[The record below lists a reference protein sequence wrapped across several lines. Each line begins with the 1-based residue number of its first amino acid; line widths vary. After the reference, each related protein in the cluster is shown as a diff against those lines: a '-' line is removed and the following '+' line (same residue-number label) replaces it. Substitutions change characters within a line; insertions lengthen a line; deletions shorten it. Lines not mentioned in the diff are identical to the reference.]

1 MKFIMEFSY
10 LNISKFGQFIKLC
23 CKTFAKTGIIMTLEK
38 NSRIRIA
45 PDPFSISDKFDYST
59 FETKVMEIYKN
70 FTFLEYPLVPPKDAP
85 KNSTYDTLELITNKK
100 NDNNINNNDSIEKIT
115 FRISK
120 EQFSELNNLLNNSFI
135 SSNKLVIKAA
145 KKPDFLKKEHS
156 NNYSNAYLSIYDLSK
171 NSTKSGILFKPL
183 KKAKNIYDYEDDI
196 INDDSQG
203 YKNFH
208 LNINLGNFLYSSLIK
223 SKFLRKFCSIALNN
237 FNKNIIIYTFRER
250 DDGNEPDKSYLF
262 FSYLDNIFYTG
273 CFPKDNNYIKDT
285 DNTFYLEELKKIY
298 KISIN
303 SEILIKLLKNFN
315 NDQNNPD
322 YISVWAKGLV
332 MKTLYALENDINLNE
347 NNGNNEGIGD
357 LLGEEKEEGEEG
369 NIIYNIMMK
378 SLIFYQYNIE
388 VIEYDEN
395 EDENKMS
402 KKDYVLNL
410 IKNNIDDKHEEL
422 NKSFDCS
429 FDDIKEKDINSNNN
443 SFLDDDDAISENND
457 NDINSDDNKSEVN
470 KKKAK
475 NKKKSNKKKEKMKEK
490 NKNE

>member
-1 MKFIMEFSY
+1 
-10 LNISKFGQFIKLC
+10 
-23 CKTFAKTGIIMTLEK
+23 MTLEK
-38 NSRIRIA
+38 DSRIRIA

-70 FTFLEYPLVPPKDAP
+70 FTYLEYPLIPPRDYP

-100 NDNNINNNDSIEKIT
+100 NDNNINNSCSTEKIT

-120 EQFSELNNLLNNSFI
+120 EQFSELNSLLNNSFI

-183 KKAKNIYDYEDDI
+183 KKSKNIYDYEDDV

-203 YKNFH
+203 YENYH
-208 LNINLGNFLYSSLIK
+208 LNVNLGNFLYSSPIK
-223 SKFLRKFCSIALNN
+223 SKFLKKFCSIASNN

-250 DDGNEPDKSYLF
+250 DDENEPDKSYLF
-262 FSYLDNIFYTG
+262 FSYLDNNFYTG
-273 CFPKDNNYIKDT
+273 CFLHENPYINDI
-285 DNTFYLEELKKIY
+285 DNTFYMEELKKIY
-298 KISIN
+298 KITIN

-322 YISVWAKGLV
+322 HISLWAKGLV
-332 MKTLYALENDINLNE
+332 MKTLYTLENDINLNE
-347 NNGNNEGIGD
+347 NNGNNEGIDD

-369 NIIYNIMMK
+369 NNIYHIIMK
-378 SLIFYQYNIE
+378 SLIFYQFNIE

-395 EDENKMS
+395 EDEKKMS
-402 KKDYVLNL
+402 KKDYVLYL

-429 FDDIKEKDINSNNN
+429 FDGIKEKDIYAENN
-443 SFLDDDDAISENND
+443 SFLDDDDNAMSENND
-457 NDINSDDNKSEVN
+457 NDINSDDDKSEVN

-475 NKKKSNKKKEKMKEK
+475 NKKKSTKKKEKKKEK

>member
-1 MKFIMEFSY
+1 MKFLMEFSY

-23 CKTFAKTGIIMTLEK
+23 CKTFIKTGIIMTLEK
-38 NSRIRIA
+38 DSRIRIA
-45 PDPFSISDKFDYST
+45 PDPFSISDKFDYSI

-70 FTFLEYPLVPPKDAP
+70 FTYLEYPLIPPRDYP
-85 KNSTYDTLELITNKK
+85 KNSTYDTLELITNQK
-100 NDNNINNNDSIEKIT
+100 NDNNINNSSSTEKIT

-120 EQFSELNNLLNNSFI
+120 EQFSELNSLLNNSFI

-171 NSTKSGILFKPL
+171 NSTKRGILFKPL
-183 KKAKNIYDYEDDI
+183 KKSKNIYDYEDDV

-203 YKNFH
+203 YENYH
-208 LNINLGNFLYSSLIK
+208 LNVNLGNFLYSSPIK
-223 SKFLRKFCSIALNN
+223 SKFLKKFCSIASNN

-250 DDGNEPDKSYLF
+250 DDENEPDKSYLF
-262 FSYLDNIFYTG
+262 FSYLDNNFYTG
-273 CFPKDNNYIKDT
+273 CFLHENPYINDT
-285 DNTFYLEELKKIY
+285 DNTFYMEELKKIY
-298 KISIN
+298 KITIN

-322 YISVWAKGLV
+322 HISLWAKGLV
-332 MKTLYALENDINLNE
+332 MKTLYTLENDMNLNE
-347 NNGNNEGIGD
+347 NNGNNEGIDD

-369 NIIYNIMMK
+369 NNIYHIIMK
-378 SLIFYQYNIE
+378 SLIFYQFNIE

-395 EDENKMS
+395 EDEKKMS
-402 KKDYVLNL
+402 KKDYVLYL

-429 FDDIKEKDINSNNN
+429 FDDIKEKDIYAENN
-443 SFLDDDDAISENND
+443 SFLDDDAMSENND
-457 NDINSDDNKSEVN
+457 NDINSDDDKSEVN

-475 NKKKSNKKKEKMKEK
+475 NKKKSTKKKEKKKEK